1 VRQFVGMHSSRFH
14 LRVNRHETPRGA
26 VVVQSRS
33 HLETTTVVVRPRPVE
48 HEPTERPRPGRPRD
62 ERVHQTILDTT
73 LAMLSEIGYGR
84 LTIEGV
90 AARAGVGKGTI
101 YRHWP
106 SKGALVVEAISGPHC
121 PIATG
126 KWTIRLGELPD
137 GGCLRADLMC
147 FVQRVGYA
155 FTVPL
160 AAETLPG
167 LALDLARD
175 ESLAEAFR
183 SFVVQPKRE
192 RLADVVEL
200 ARGRGELDGDVDVT
214 LLSDLLVGPLL
225 YRAFLTGGP
234 LDEAAAAT
242 LVDTVMLTLPVL
254 AR

>member
-1 VRQFVGMHSSRFH
+1 M
-14 LRVNRHETPRGA
+14 
-26 VVVQSRS
+26 VQSRS
-33 HLETTTVVVRPRPVE
+33 HLETTSSVGVRPRPVE
-48 HEPTERPRPGRPRD
+48 SEPIERPRPGRPRD
-62 ERVHQTILDTT
+62 ARVHQTILDTT
-73 LAMLSEIGYGR
+73 LEMLGEIGYGR

-106 SKGALVVEAISGPHC
+106 SKGALVVEAISGPQC

-137 GGCLRADLMC
+137 GGSLRTDLIC

-175 ESLAEAFR
+175 EQLAESFR

-192 RLADVVEL
+192 RLADVIEL
-200 ARGRGELDGDVDVT
+200 ARSRGELVGQVDVS
-214 LLSDLLVGPLL
+214 LLCDLLVGPML
-225 YRAFLTGGP
+225 YRAFLTGAP
-234 LDEAAAAT
+234 MDEAAAAE
-242 LVDTVMLTLPVL
+242 LVDQVMLTLPVL
-254 AR
+254 IR